1 MNVGVF
7 GGTFDPPHIGHL
19 IVGEH
24 VREALGLGKL
34 IFVPT
39 AIPPHKQDQKITDS
53 HHRLSMLRLATGGN
67 LSLSVSPYEVE
78 KGGVSYTVQTLT
90 EFKQRMQGDSFFL
103 LIGMDNLAEFRTWRE
118 PDKILSLATV
128 VVMTRPGLRP
138 GADEFLGD
146 PRVRLVEV
154 PAIGVASTFL
164 RQRVREGKSIR
175 YLVPAEVEEYIVHH
189 RLYVSTPG

>member
-39 AIPPHKQDQKITDS
+39 AIPPHKQDQQITDA
-53 HHRLSMLRLATGGN
+53 HHRLSMLRLAAGDN
-67 LSLSVSPYEVE
+67 PSLSVSSYEVE

-90 EFKQRMQGDSFFL
+90 EFKRQMRGDAFYL
-103 LIGMDNLAEFRTWRE
+103 LIGMDNLADFRTWRE
-118 PDKILSLATV
+118 PEKILSLATV
-128 VVMTRPGLRP
+128 VVMTRPGVRP
-138 GADEFLGD
+138 GADDFLGD

-154 PAIGVASTFL
+154 PAIGIASTLL

-175 YLVPAEVEEYIVHH
+175 YFVPSDVEKYIVRHG
-189 RLYVSTPG
+189 LYRPPNG